1 MNRRD
6 FIKLTGTG
14 IIGGILYKP
23 TELIADFN
31 NKIKELTY
39 NENYILNYLINLTKD
54 DILDTFNNK
63 IKRDDCDISNKHLIS
78 TLVFNY
84 YLDNVYNKLKEI
96 KSESNH
102 PENYYLSNYDFK
114 SRFNVNIIYP
124 VTSDLNENHYQILT
138 RFIVDYDKVYVLK
151 LKYKN
156 SVCVDFD
163 NVKVLYK
170 NSFETKHEVIQY
182 DFKSNNS
189 TNDYFNVS
197 DIIPEDYYS
206 YEGDISINLLV
217 IELIKHYRYNQIR
230 KINDFNNIKSTVDK
244 YNKRK
249 CIYSKD
255 KNIDIKEISY
265 SEDKYEFNINLIYI
279 NKLMIGFQVP
289 MFNPGDKS
297 VYDYH
302 RIKISLNKISD
313 PCTISIAY
321 KCIYKNIYMN
331 GPIGQGGVVSYK
343 YINLI

>member
-6 FIKLTGTG
+6 FIKLAG
-14 IIGGILYKP
+14 IGIAGGVLYKP
-23 TELIADFN
+23 LELITEFN
-31 NKIKELTY
+31 NKIEELTY

-63 IKRDDCDISNKHLIS
+63 IRKNYYDISNKHLIS

-114 SRFNVNIIYP
+114 HRFNVNIVYP
-124 VTSDLNENHYQILT
+124 IISDDNENYYQILT
-138 RFIVDYDKVYVLK
+138 RFIVDYDKVYILK

-156 SVCVDFD
+156 SVCVDF
-163 NVKVLYK
+163 NNAEVLYK

-189 TNDYFNVS
+189 INDYFNVA

-206 YEGDISINLLV
+206 YEGDVSENLLV
-217 IELIKHYRYNQIR
+217 NELIRNYRYNQIL
-230 KINDFNNIKSTVDK
+230 KINDFNHIKLIVDNC
-244 YNKRK
+244 NKNK
-249 CIYSKD
+249 CIYPKD

-265 SEDKYEFNINLIYI
+265 FEDENKFNINLNYI
-279 NKLMIGFQVP
+279 NKLMIGFEVP

-297 VYDYH
+297 VYDH
-302 RIKISLNKISD
+302 HKTNITLNKISD
-313 PCTISIAY
+313 PIHICITY
-321 KCIYKNIYMN
+321 KYIYKNIYMN

-343 YINLI
+343 YITLV